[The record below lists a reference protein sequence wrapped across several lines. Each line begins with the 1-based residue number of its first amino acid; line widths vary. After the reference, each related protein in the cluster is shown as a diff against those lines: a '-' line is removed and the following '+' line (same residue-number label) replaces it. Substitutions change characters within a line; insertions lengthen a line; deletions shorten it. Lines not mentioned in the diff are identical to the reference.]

1 MSKTHEIWLG
11 MQANEEKAQAD
22 CGCTLYRCDD
32 ESDDPFYVQCPLH
45 AQAEA
50 MREGLAQAAAGFA
63 VIANHAGATH
73 PGCADQDNLAS
84 VRGFALECFHQAR
97 AAVALA
103 KGE

>member
-1 MSKTHEIWLG
+1 MSQEIWLG
-11 MQANEEKAQAD
+11 MQANEDEAKAD
-22 CGCTLYRCDD
+22 CGCTLYRWDE

-84 VRGFALECFHQAR
+84 VRGFALERFHQAR
-97 AAVALA
+97 ALLRAVEG
-103 KGE
+103 K